1 MMAPHMGVTDR
12 KLRVMF
18 LTHYFPPEVGP
29 AQTRLHELA
38 KRLIAAGETVTVVT
52 GFPNYPAGEIFPG
65 YRGKRF
71 MEDSV
76 DGIRVLRTWVF
87 ATRSR
92 GFLGRLLNY
101 LSFPIFSLLAVRKL
115 GPTDV
120 IYVQSPP
127 LFTGLAALWYSR
139 LKRAPFIFNVSDI
152 WPQSAVE
159 LGMLRN
165 RFAIRL
171 AEMLERHIYRRA
183 ARITVPT
190 PGILERLAARGV
202 PREKIFLLTN
212 GVDAA
217 AFRVSSPDRELAQR
231 LGLDGHKVFM
241 YAGLHGLAQGLDVIL
256 EAAKLTRNPDVLY
269 VFVGDGADKAALVA
283 KAKAEGIPNVRF
295 LPIQPT
301 STLPT
306 ILNLAYA
313 TVIPLRRLDLFKAAL
328 PSKLFDSMAAG
339 RPIVAPLWGEA
350 AALVEEAA
358 CGLVVEPEDAHAVQQ
373 AVEKLAA
380 DPALA
385 QRLGEQGRRYVV
397 EHFNRDDIAKRLIK
411 LLEDVGAHRTL
422 TEGG

>member
-1 MMAPHMGVTDR
+1 MMAPDMKVT
-12 KLRVMF
+12 F
-18 LTHYFPPEVGP
+18 ITHYFPPEVGP

-38 KRLIAAGETVTVVT
+38 KRLITAGNAVTVVT
-52 GFPNYPAGEIFPG
+52 GFPNYPAGVIFDG
-65 YRGKRF
+65 SRGKRL
-71 MEDSV
+71 MEDNV

-87 ATRSR
+87 ANRSR

-101 LSFPIFSLLAVRKL
+101 LSFPVFSLFAVRKL

-127 LFTGLAALWYSR
+127 LFTGLAALWFSR
-139 LKRAPFIFNVSDI
+139 LKRVPFIFNVSDI

-165 RFAIRL
+165 GLAIRM
-171 AEMLERHIYRRA
+171 AEWLERHIYRRA

-190 PGILERLAARGV
+190 PGILERLAAKGV
-202 PREKIFLLTN
+202 PREKLFLLTN
-212 GVDAA
+212 GVDTSAYK
-217 AFRVSSPDRELAQR
+217 VDEPDLELARR

-256 EAAKLTRNPDVLY
+256 EAAKLTRNPDVMF

-283 KAKAEGIPNVRF
+283 KAEAEGILNVRF

-301 STLPT
+301 STLPSV
-306 ILNLAYA
+306 LNLVYA
-313 TVIPLRRLDLFKAAL
+313 TIIPLKRLELFKAAL

-350 AALVEEAA
+350 AALVETAE
-358 CGLVVEPEDAHAVQQ
+358 CGLVVEPEDANAVHE

-397 EHFNRDDIAKRLIK
+397 EHFDRDDIAHRLVK
-411 LLEDVGAHRTL
+411 LLEETAGR
-422 TEGG
+422 

>member
-1 MMAPHMGVTDR
+1 MMAPHMDSTER
-12 KLRVMF
+12 KLRVTF

-71 MEDSV
+71 MDDSF

-92 GFLGRLLNY
+92 GFIGRLLNY
-101 LSFPIFSLLAVRKL
+101 FSFPIFSLLAVRKL
-115 GPTDV
+115 GPTDI

-127 LFTGLAALWYSR
+127 LFTGLAALWFSR
-139 LKRAPFIFNVSDI
+139 LKRAPYIFNVSDI
-152 WPQSAVE
+152 WPQSAIE
-159 LGMLRN
+159 LGILRN
-165 RFAIRL
+165 RIAIRL

-183 ARITVPT
+183 TRITVAT
-190 PGILERLAARGV
+190 PGILERLVVRGV

-212 GVDAA
+212 GVDTAA
-217 AFRVSSPDRELAQR
+217 YNVSSPDRDLAKR

-241 YAGLHGLAQGLDVIL
+241 YAGLHGLAQGLDVIV

-269 VFVGDGADKAALVA
+269 VFVGDGADKPALVA
-283 KAKAEGIPNVRF
+283 KAEAEGISNVRF

-301 STLPT
+301 STLPAV
-306 ILNLAYA
+306 LNLAYA

-328 PSKLFDSMAAG
+328 PSKLFDSMAAS

-350 AALVEEAA
+350 AALVEAAA
-358 CGLVVEPEDAHAVQQ
+358 CGLVVEPEDARAVQE

-397 EHFNRDDIAKRLIK
+397 EHFNRDDIAKRLIE
-411 LLEDVGAHRTL
+411 LLEEAARPRP
-422 TEGG
+422 

>member
-1 MMAPHMGVTDR
+1 MMAPDMTGTER
-12 KLRVMF
+12 PLRVTF

-38 KRLIAAGETVTVVT
+38 KRLNAAGQQVTVVT

-71 MEDSV
+71 MEDSY

-92 GFLGRLLNY
+92 GFMGRLLNY
-101 LSFPIFSLLAVRKL
+101 FSFPIGSLLGVRKL
-115 GPTDV
+115 GPTDIV
-120 IYVQSPP
+120 YVQSPP

-152 WPQSAVE
+152 WPQSAIE

-171 AEMLERHIYRRA
+171 AEMLERHIYGRA
-183 ARITVPT
+183 SRITVAT
-190 PGILERLAARGV
+190 PGILERLVARGV
-202 PREKIFLLTN
+202 PRDKIFLLTN
-212 GVDAA
+212 GVDTAA
-217 AFRVSSPDRELAQR
+217 YNVTTPDRELAQR

-269 VFVGDGADKAALVA
+269 VLVGDGADKAALVA
-283 KAKAEGIPNVRF
+283 KAGAENIANVRF

-301 STLPT
+301 STLPAL
-306 ILNLAYA
+306 LNLVYA

-350 AALVEEAA
+350 AALVEAAA
-358 CGLVVEPEDAHAVQQ
+358 CGLVVEPEDARAVQE
-373 AVEKLAA
+373 AVETLAA
-380 DPALA
+380 DADLA
-385 QRLGEQGRRYVV
+385 KRLGEQGRRYVV
-397 EHFNRDDIAKRLIK
+397 EHFNRDDIARRLAT
-411 LLEDVGAHRTL
+411 LLEETARR
-422 TEGG
+422 

>member
-1 MMAPHMGVTDR
+1 MTGTERP
-12 KLRVMF
+12 LRVTF

-92 GFLGRLLNY
+92 GFTGRLLNY
-101 LSFPIFSLLAVRKL
+101 FSFPIFSLLAVRRL
-115 GPTDV
+115 GVTDI

-127 LFTGLAALWYSR
+127 LFTGLAALWFSR

-159 LGMLRN
+159 LGVLRN

-183 ARITVPT
+183 KRITVPT

-202 PREKIFLLTN
+202 PRDKIYLLTN
-212 GVDAA
+212 GVDTAA
-217 AFRVSSPDRELAQR
+217 YNVTSPDRELARR

-269 VFVGDGADKAALVA
+269 VLVGDGADKPALVA
-283 KAKAEGIPNVRF
+283 KAQAEGISNVRF

-301 STLPT
+301 ATLPAL
-306 ILNLAYA
+306 LNLVYA

-350 AALVEEAA
+350 AAMVEAAA
-358 CGLVVEPEDAHAVQQ
+358 CGLVVEPEDARAVQE

-380 DPALA
+380 DPVLA

-397 EHFNRDDIAKRLIK
+397 EHFNRDDIAKRLVK
-411 LLEDVGAHRTL
+411 LLEETARR
-422 TEGG
+422 

>member
-1 MMAPHMGVTDR
+1 MMAPDMSGTEHP
-12 KLRVMF
+12 LRVTF

-65 YRGKRF
+65 YRGKRL
-71 MEDSV
+71 MEDSY

-92 GFLGRLLNY
+92 GFIGRLLNY
-101 LSFPIFSLLAVRKL
+101 FSFPVFSLLAVRKL
-115 GPTDV
+115 GPTDI

-127 LFTGLAALWYSR
+127 LFTGLAALWFSR
-139 LKRAPFIFNVSDI
+139 LKRAPYIFNVSDI

-159 LGMLRN
+159 LGVLRN
-165 RFAIRL
+165 RVAIRL
-171 AEMLERHIYRRA
+171 AEWLERHIYRRA
-183 ARITVPT
+183 SRITVPT
-190 PGILERLAARGV
+190 PGILERLVARGV

-212 GVDAA
+212 GVDTAA
-217 AFRVSSPDRELAQR
+217 YSVTSPDRELAQR
-231 LGLDGHKVFM
+231 LGLNGHKVFM

-269 VFVGDGADKAALVA
+269 VLVGDGADKAALVA
-283 KAKAEGIPNVRF
+283 KAQAEGISNVRF

-301 STLPT
+301 STLPAL
-306 ILNLAYA
+306 LNLVYA

-350 AALVEEAA
+350 AALVEAAA
-358 CGLVVEPEDAHAVQQ
+358 CGLVVEPEDARAVQE

-385 QRLGEQGRRYVV
+385 QKLGEQGRRYVV

-411 LLEDVGAHRTL
+411 LLEETARP
-422 TEGG
+422 

>member
-1 MMAPHMGVTDR
+1 MMAPDMSGTEHP
-12 KLRVMF
+12 LRVTF

-65 YRGKRF
+65 YRGKRL
-71 MEDSV
+71 MEDSY

-92 GFLGRLLNY
+92 GFIGRLLNY
-101 LSFPIFSLLAVRKL
+101 FSFPVFSLLAVRKL
-115 GPTDV
+115 GPTDI

-127 LFTGLAALWYSR
+127 LFTGLAALWFSR
-139 LKRAPFIFNVSDI
+139 LKRAPYIFNVSDI

-159 LGMLRN
+159 LGVLRN
-165 RFAIRL
+165 RVAIRL
-171 AEMLERHIYRRA
+171 AEWLERHIYRRA
-183 ARITVPT
+183 SRITVPT
-190 PGILERLAARGV
+190 PGILERLVARGV

-212 GVDAA
+212 GVDTAA
-217 AFRVSSPDRELAQR
+217 YNVTSPDRELAQR

-269 VFVGDGADKAALVA
+269 VLVGDGADKAALVA
-283 KAKAEGIPNVRF
+283 KAQAEGISNVRF

-301 STLPT
+301 STLPAL
-306 ILNLAYA
+306 LNLVYA

-350 AALVEEAA
+350 AALVEAAA
-358 CGLVVEPEDAHAVQQ
+358 CGLVVEPEDARGVQE

-385 QRLGEQGRRYVV
+385 QKLGEQGRRYVV

-411 LLEDVGAHRTL
+411 LLEETARP
-422 TEGG
+422 